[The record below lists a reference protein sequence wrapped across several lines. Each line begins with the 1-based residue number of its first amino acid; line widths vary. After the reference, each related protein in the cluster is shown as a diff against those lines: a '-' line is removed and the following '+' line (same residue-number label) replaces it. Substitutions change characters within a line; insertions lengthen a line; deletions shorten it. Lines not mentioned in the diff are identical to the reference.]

1 MRVLFVNYYH
11 LDTNSGIHIFNLA
24 NELTRLGLECS
35 VCVPWG
41 KQAVNALGRP
51 LFETFDF
58 EEASLRNQPAFD
70 LIHAWTPRESVRS
83 MTEELT
89 QIYQCPYVVHL
100 EDNEE
105 AVLEAFLKTS
115 ISQLLKLSSDELD
128 RLIPGYLSH
137 PLRYKEFLKH
147 AAGVST
153 VINTLL
159 EFCPEHVPGEV
170 IWAGYEGTF
179 QWDIPTDISLRAR
192 LGISERDHVVVYTG
206 YVHPANRPEVFS
218 LYLAV
223 GLLNRKGIRT
233 KLIRTGE
240 DTVPLFDETLSVLR
254 EYSIELGRVRRQ
266 DLPSVLSLADV
277 LVQPGKPDAFNRY
290 RFPSKLPEFLASG
303 KPVILPAANIGAF
316 LKDGEE
322 CLLLREGNALEI
334 AQKLEYLFHNKDV
347 RERIGFG
354 GRQFAENNLEWKK
367 IAGKL
372 QEFYQ
377 RVLAPGQLYPAP
389 SLKWSKSGDGGTL

>member
-1 MRVLFVNYYH
+1 MRVLFINYFH

-24 NELTRLGLECS
+24 NELTRLGWECS
-35 VCVPWG
+35 VCVPHG
-41 KQAVNALGRP
+41 KDAVKAIGRP
-51 LFETFDF
+51 LFKTFEF
-58 EEASLRNQPAFD
+58 EEARLRNQPAFD
-70 LIHAWTPRESVRS
+70 LIHAWTPREKVRF

-89 QIYQCPYVVHL
+89 QIYQCPYIVHL

-105 AVLEAFLKTS
+105 AVLEAFLKTP
-115 ISQLLKLSSDELD
+115 ISQLLKLPPRELD
-128 RLIPGYLSH
+128 RLIPGHLSH
-137 PLRYKEFLKH
+137 PLRYKEFLTH

-153 VINTLL
+153 VIDTLL
-159 EFCPEHVPGEV
+159 EFCPEHVQGEV

-179 QWDIPTDISLRAR
+179 QWDIPTDTNLQAR
-192 LGISERDHVVVYTG
+192 LGISEQDHTVVYTG
-206 YVHPANRPEVFS
+206 NVHPANRPEVLS

-266 DLPSVLSLADV
+266 DLPSVLSLADA

-303 KPVILPAANIGAF
+303 RPVILPAANIGSF
-316 LKDGEE
+316 LKDAEE
-322 CLLLREGNALEI
+322 CLLLREGHAHEI
-334 AQKLEYLFHNKDV
+334 AQKLEYLFYNQDAG
-347 RERIGFG
+347 ERIGSM
-354 GRQFAENNLEWKK
+354 GRQFAENNLAWKK

-372 QEFYQ
+372 GNFYQ
-377 RVLAPGQLYPAP
+377 RVLALGQPSAL
-389 SLKWSKSGDGGTL
+389 SLKWSKSGDEGTL